1 MNKPTLVIGA
11 SENPERYSNK
21 AALSLKKHGHSIYL
35 IGNKQG
41 EINGEKIKT
50 DFTISLLSKIEN
62 LDTVTLYVNK
72 IIQNQYKNYIYSLKP
87 NRIIFNPGAEN
98 SEFFIEATQ
107 KGIECVEGCTLV
119 MLSIGN
125 Y

>member
-1 MNKPTLVIGA
+1 MNKPTLIIGA

-21 AALSLKKHGHSIYL
+21 AALSLKKHGYTIYL
-35 IGNKQG
+35 IGNKVGQIEG
-41 EINGEKIKT
+41 ININVEKI
-50 DFTISLLSKIEN
+50 DFKNI
-62 LDTVTLYVNK
+62 DTVTLYLNK
-72 IIQNQYKNYIYSLKP
+72 NNQANFVAYIYSLNPK
-87 NRIIFNPGAEN
+87 RIIFNPGAEN
-98 SEFFIEATQ
+98 PEFYNEATK